1 MTSPQP
7 VPLQPDYAAIKP
19 LLWLVSLAI
28 FMQMLDSTIVN
39 TALPAMARSLHESP
53 LQMQSV
59 VFSYAL
65 AVAMFIPAS
74 GWIADRFGT
83 RRTFLAAIIVF
94 TLGSLLCAAAQQLPQ
109 LVAARVVQGIGGA
122 MLLPVGRLAVLRSV
136 SREDFLRAMSFIAI
150 PALIGPLVGPTLGGW
165 LVEIASWHWVFL
177 INLPIGAI
185 GFAAALKVMPDHYG
199 DRRQRFDLAGYLM
212 LAFGMVALSLA
223 LDGISELGL
232 RHAFV
237 MLLAIGGLAAL
248 IGYWLHAASAR
259 APLFP
264 LDLFKVASYRIGIL
278 GNLFARVGSGSM
290 PFLIPLLLQ
299 VGLGM
304 TPMNAGLMMVPV
316 ALAGMASKRAA
327 VKLVGRFGYRRVL
340 MVNTVLVGLAMA
352 SFALIAAGQPL
363 WLRLLQLA
371 CFGAVNS
378 LQFTVMNTVTL
389 RDLDRAFASS
399 GNSLLSMV
407 MMLATGFGAAA
418 AGSLLAAFNDHLGA
432 DQGATAA
439 LHATFVCVGAITLT
453 STLIFWQLADTRPHP
468 REVEEVA
475 E

>member
-1 MTSPQP
+1 MSQSP
-7 VPLQPDYAAIKP
+7 PLQPGYAAIKP

-28 FMQMLDSTIVN
+28 FMQMLDGTIVN
-39 TALPAMARSLHESP
+39 TALPAMARKLDESP

-83 RRTFLAAIIVF
+83 RRIFLAAIVVF
-94 TLGSLLCAAAQQLPQ
+94 TLGSLLCALSPRLPW

-136 SREDFLRAMSFIAI
+136 SRTDFLRAMSFIAI

-177 INLPIGAI
+177 INLPIGVI
-185 GFAAALKVMPDHYG
+185 GFTAALKVMPDHYG
-199 DRRQRFDLAGYLM
+199 ERHQRFDLPGYLM
-212 LAFGMVALSLA
+212 LAAGMVALSLA

-248 IGYWLHAASAR
+248 VGYWLHAASSP

-264 LDLFKVASYRIGIL
+264 LALFKIASYRIGIL
-278 GNLFARVGSGSM
+278 GNLFSRIGSGSM
-290 PFLIPLLLQ
+290 PLLIPLLLQ
-299 VGLGM
+299 VGLDM
-304 TPMNAGLMMVPV
+304 SPMNAGLMMVPA

-327 VKLVGRFGYRRVL
+327 VKLVNRFGYRRVL
-340 MVNTVLVGLAMA
+340 MLNTVLVGLMMA
-352 SFALIAAGQPL
+352 SFVLVVPGQHL
-363 WLRLLQLA
+363 AWRLLQLA
-371 CFGAVNS
+371 LFGAVNS

-389 RDLDRAFASS
+389 RDMDAGLASP

-407 MMLATGFGAAA
+407 MMLAAGFGTAA
-418 AGSLLAAFNDHLGA
+418 AGSLLAAFSSHLGSTA
-432 DQGATAA
+432 DATAA

-468 REVEEVA
+468 HAVEEVA